1 MSRAHRPIMERIC
14 NFRRICNIFLHSTAT
29 KIDGTKIT
37 VQPGLS
43 NGDRNHTNFNHQNI
57 CQEYDDYVD
66 IEKELGETWIRKSE
80 RQGKCEAHDN
90 I

>member
-1 MSRAHRPIMERIC
+1 MERIC

-57 CQEYDDYVD
+57 CQEYDDYVN
-66 IEKELGETWIRKSE
+66 IEKELSETWIRKSE